1 MYHSMQR
8 VVSPRTRSEKKG
20 ENVRRDEKEEEETRF
35 LDGHRKMSADCV
47 LYRMWFTQ
55 AQVLL

>member
-20 ENVRRDEKEEEETRF
+20 ENVRRDEKEEEEDEEEGLFKANAVNEEDPER
-35 LDGHRKMSADCV
+35 DRA
-47 LYRMWFTQ
+47 TQ
-55 AQVLL
+55 V